1 MGNPDAKAALEE
13 AVRRVGSIAI
23 VHETLSRAVEEYVDF
38 DEVADRLGRMVTDVS
53 AVGESVPVRRSGSFG
68 VLTSE
73 SATALAMVLTELLQ
87 NSVEHGCQAWDQGE
101 LTGEARGLVGR
112 LHGEFAR
119 SSGTER

>member
-53 AVGESVPVRRSGSFG
+53 AVGESVQVRRSGSFG

-87 NSVEHGCQAWDQGE
+87 KYVEHGYQAGDQGQI
-101 LTGEARGLVGR
+101 TV
-112 LHGEFAR
+112 R
-119 SSGTER
+119 SEERRAGTEWVRT